1 MRPTKISFFLL
12 VFLIA
17 FSFTLLGL
25 LKSPPVIIFTYVSIV
40 ASLLY
45 ILMAAHL
52 FKVEL
57 TITELVALIG
67 IGIILRI
74 VFINFSPVGSDD
86 IYRYIWDGKIQSY
99 GINPYKYA
107 PNDPGLNFLHSA
119 VVPGRVNFPW
129 MKTIYF
135 PLSQWLFYVG
145 FMLSGEKVW
154 GYKLLL
160 FISELLT
167 AGALFLLLKKL
178 KINRKFMLLYL
189 LCPVPIL
196 HFAIDAHLDGF
207 GLPFLLFSLLFY
219 LNGKRLTALILLGLS
234 LTIKPVGLILIPII
248 FLIETGWKR
257 KVESVLV
264 PIAAF
269 MIQFIPYL
277 KTSNPFE
284 TFLIYS
290 KNWTFNGVVF
300 NLLDSVFHYN
310 QKTRLICAIL
320 LIFSLLP
327 LYFGR
332 MELIRKFYY
341 AVLLLML
348 FSPVVHPWYIAWVAI
363 LLPLIPRWSG
373 ILFTA
378 LSGFSVLTVLNYQ
391 LFGIWKEYPFV
402 LIIEYLPFVLFML
415 YELKMDRPI
424 SYSEMAG

>member
-1 MRPTKISFFLL
+1 
-12 VFLIA
+12 
-17 FSFTLLGL
+17 
-25 LKSPPVIIFTYVSIV
+25 
-40 ASLLY
+40 
-45 ILMAAHL
+45 MAAHL